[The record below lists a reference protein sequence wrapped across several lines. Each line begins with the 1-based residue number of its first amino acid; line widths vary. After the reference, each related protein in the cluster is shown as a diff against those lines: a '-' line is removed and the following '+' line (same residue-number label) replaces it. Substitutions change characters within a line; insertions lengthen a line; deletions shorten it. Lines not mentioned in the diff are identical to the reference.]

1 MTIGS
6 RFFPLVIPALS
17 VVRFGQPP
25 EEIIKAIAPDLE
37 LDGDGMPKI
46 NPLEGF
52 GENKGDCAQM

>member
-1 MTIGS
+1 VS
-6 RFFPLVIPALS
+6 YLV